1 MSDSTAEVKTA
12 SAEMSE
18 GNKQILDEVRRLK
31 DATGVMN
38 DSVRLMSSSAIK
50 IRETGSA
57 LDTISDKM
65 KASIELI
72 GNQIDNFQV

>member
-18 GNKQILDEVRRLK
+18 GNKQILEEVRRLK
-31 DATGVMN
+31 DATGVMK
-38 DSVRLMSSSAIK
+38 DSVMLMSSSAIK
-50 IRETGSA
+50 IRETGSE
-57 LDTISDKM
+57 LDSISDKM
-65 KASIELI
+65 KQSINQI